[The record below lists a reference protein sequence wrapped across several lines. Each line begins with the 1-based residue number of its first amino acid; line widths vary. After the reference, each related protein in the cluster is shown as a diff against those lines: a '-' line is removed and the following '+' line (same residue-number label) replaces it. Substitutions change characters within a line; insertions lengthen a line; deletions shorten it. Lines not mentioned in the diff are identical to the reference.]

1 MINLRQIYFDQ
12 AQLTPLLVWFCRQRL
27 RPGKYN
33 YRILREEWQRLS
45 QASCADPFTFLEAFG
60 TLWHAMGQGR

>member
-1 MINLRQIYFDQ
+1 MINLRQIYVDQ

-45 QASCADPFTFLEAFG
+45 QASCPYPFTLLEAFG
-60 TLWHAMGQGR
+60 TLDEIEEGS